1 MALALMI
8 VAVRALLAV
17 RAFFAV
23 RALFECAIGYG
34 ALKATA
40 GTGPAWG
47 ASVASGGPNR
57 GVTWSPLK
65 VPQLEGLALGGAGP
79 LRQAPASSAP
89 QKSFAVGARD

>member
-40 GTGPAWG
+40 GAGPAWG
-47 ASVASGGPNR
+47 ASVPWGGPDQC
-57 GVTWSPLK
+57 VTWSPLS
-65 VPQLEGLALGGAGP
+65 VPQLAGRALGGAGP
-79 LRQAPASSAP
+79 LAPSPS
-89 QKSFAVGARD
+89 AVGTSEVFCGRRP